1 MSIAATITNTCDSGA
16 VIEVATE
23 KFEELVAAAL
33 DGIPPDIGR
42 LIENVA
48 VFVEDVGFNGN
59 ILGLYEGIPLT
70 RRGQYGLGGGMPD
83 RITIYRLPILER
95 CATEEDVIEAVRV
108 TVVHEVGHHF
118 GLSDRRLRELGY
130 G

>member
-1 MSIAATITNTCDSGA
+1 

-48 VFVEDVGFNGN
+48 VFVEDAGFNGN